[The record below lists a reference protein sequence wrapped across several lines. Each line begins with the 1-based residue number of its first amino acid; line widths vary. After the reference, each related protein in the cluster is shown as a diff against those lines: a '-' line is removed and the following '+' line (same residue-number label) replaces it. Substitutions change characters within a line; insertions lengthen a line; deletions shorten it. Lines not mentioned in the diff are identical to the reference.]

1 MEIHIAYCSDLT
13 VWISFLAGFSFW
25 NFFPMSQCLSVESRP
40 LRAGSTWLFFWAL
53 TCFITLVS
61 HFCGDH
67 KFSQVSAKCWRSVRQ
82 VSARYQWTEKLCWPT
97 YISTDCQS
105 SVDGHSTEWQQSIDL
120 VLTATST
127 DIAVDI
133 TYSKH
138 DPNYVVFQ
146 EKSLSTHFICITL
159 HLCALHIPWAKLE
172 TISDLCVFNT
182 DCKNSCS
189 YKLQKTSL
197 RTMEGPLVIIMIL
210 EKNIAPSLPALPLFE
225 LMNSLQNFE
234 KNEDLKSFAI
244 S

>member
-1 MEIHIAYCSDLT
+1 MLQCEAWLLYEANRRALRTMGMVIYSFSNLNLWLPWSHSRRIVTERWVKRLLPQSQSARMMNRKGSSWHALMAHLQLGGRPFVCFCLFFFMEIHIAYCSDLT

-67 KFSQVSAKCWRSVRQ
+67 KFGQVSAKCWRSVRQ

-127 DIAVDI
+127 D
-133 TYSKH
+133 K
-138 DPNYVVFQ
+138 Q
-146 EKSLSTHFICITL
+146 
-159 HLCALHIPWAKLE
+159 
-172 TISDLCVFNT
+172 
-182 DCKNSCS
+182 
-189 YKLQKTSL
+189 
-197 RTMEGPLVIIMIL
+197 
-210 EKNIAPSLPALPLFE
+210 
-225 LMNSLQNFE
+225 
-234 KNEDLKSFAI
+234 
-244 S
+244 